1 MDASMKDLL
10 TVRAGDT
17 VRVPVYF
24 EVSTRVKLRGS
35 VSPEG
40 LLSSLTFGGLGP
52 CWKSGSG
59 GRVPLQTAVS

>member
-10 TVRAGDT
+10 MVRAGDT

-24 EVSTRVKLRGS
+24 EVSTRVELRGS

-40 LLSSLTFGGLGP
+40 LLSSLPFGGLGP

-59 GRVPLQTAVS
+59 VRSCCRQL